1 MDKVILLEELVKF
14 TEQVTA
20 DLIMP
25 VQQQKNEEPMPRP
38 AMV

>member
-20 DLIMP
+20 DLIIDRKS
-25 VQQQKNEEPMPRP
+25 V
-38 AMV
+38 V